1 MPYHYPGFNNWE
13 EDYFI
18 FIFLGGIAVMLILGV
33 VVATCAGTFFALL
46 QHLFGL
52 VNFNGMSSNGGVNKV
67 ATFFLLVFL
76 VPVSFVLWVWP
87 VVA

>member
-33 VVATCAGTFFALL
+33 VVATC
-46 QHLFGL
+46 
-52 VNFNGMSSNGGVNKV
+52 GGVNQV